1 MTCKRA
7 NTVGPFRRVRPCP
20 DPWQTGDF
28 GGRLGWAAG
37 CLHPTVHLYWPP
49 LKHPRCLIHHQA
61 ISKRSLEYIGITHI
75 RHIVKMFWAMKC
87 PELAELW
94 WISDIMMQ
102 GFRIVRL
109 CARNP
114 RNVCL
119 TFPTFLASNPYNL
132 PVRSLQTLFLFEFQ
146 CHTNPWAKRSLIC
159 RGKRSLWLI
168 FDDVTLEGRDWSW
181 PPCACLSHHQGKL
194 HQDQVQLQSSL
205 EENLR
210 SNEVNTDLLRLRQTP
225 LDKRV
230 EIGLSISTDRA
241 DHVNTFSSDNL
252 SCSVC

>member
-61 ISKRSLEYIGITHI
+61 ISKRSLEYIGLTHI

-119 TFPTFLASNPYNL
+119 TFPCFLA
-132 PVRSLQTLFLFEFQ
+132 T
-146 CHTNPWAKRSLIC
+146 
-159 RGKRSLWLI
+159 
-168 FDDVTLEGRDWSW
+168 
-181 PPCACLSHHQGKL
+181 
-194 HQDQVQLQSSL
+194 
-205 EENLR
+205 
-210 SNEVNTDLLRLRQTP
+210 
-225 LDKRV
+225 
-230 EIGLSISTDRA
+230 
-241 DHVNTFSSDNL
+241 NL
-252 SCSVC
+252 SMPACPKLLTSQKKHHPSPGTFPTPPTSRALNILKTQEFLGIV